1 MHKDLNSKNEN
12 EIVREDPY
20 NLQGRIKAVTRRI
33 ENSTAISKTNK
44 QLIFQFCDKAT
55 LEGLSQARI
64 LFYLNRFWN
73 LARYVEKDFN
83 RLTRKDIEELVRKVQ
98 NNGFSPQTVSDH
110 LVVVKKFWKWLE
122 GSDEEYPDKVK
133 WIKPKRHLKNGRTKL
148 PEQLLTIADINKL
161 VQAAAN
167 PRDKALISVLYESGC
182 RIGELLTLRLQ
193 NVQFDQDG
201 AILNVNGKTGPRR
214 VRIIHST
221 PQLLNWLNHHPRKE
235 DPATNLWV
243 SLGTRNHY
251 EPQSHES
258 TYNMLRQTAQ
268 QAQIGKKCNP
278 HLFRHSRATF
288 LAKHL
293 TEAQMK
299 EYFGWTQSSE
309 MAAVYVHLSGRD
321 VDNAL
326 LKLAGKKVSEA
337 EKESEMDRRVA
348 TCSICKHENPPEIR
362 RCSNCGRPLD
372 LKTALEDDEREHEL
386 LRMLTPEILEEII
399 QKRVQELLTSKP
411 QPNPR

>member
-1 MHKDLNSKNEN
+1 MHKDLNSINRN

-33 ENSTAISKTNK
+33 ENSTVISKRNK
-44 QLIFQFCDKAT
+44 QLIFEFCDQGS
-55 LEGLSQARI
+55 LRGLSKARI

-73 LARYVEKDFN
+73 LARYVNKDFN
-83 RLTRKDIEELVRKVQ
+83 RLNRKDIEELVGKVQ

-122 GSDEEYPDKVK
+122 GDDEEYPDKVK

-148 PEQLLTIADINKL
+148 PEQLLTREDIDKL
-161 VQAAAN
+161 LRAANN

-182 RIGELLTLRLQ
+182 RIGELLTLRIQ
-193 NVQFDQDG
+193 DVQLDQDG

-221 PQLLNWLNHHPRKE
+221 PQLSNWLDHHPLRQ
-235 DPATNLWV
+235 DQAAHLWV
-243 SLGTRNHY
+243 SLGTRNHFK
-251 EPQSHES
+251 PLGHES
-258 TYNMLRQTAQ
+258 TYKMLRETAQ

-299 EYFGWTQSSE
+299 EYLGWTQSSE

-321 VDNAL
+321 ADSAL
-326 LKLAGKKVSEA
+326 LKLAGRKVSET
-337 EKESEMDRRVA
+337 EKESERDRQA
-348 TCSICKHENPPEIR
+348 ITCSICKHENAPEMR
-362 RCSNCGRPLD
+362 RCTNCGRPLD
-372 LKTALEDDEREHEL
+372 LKTALEDDKREHEL
-386 LRMLTPEILEEII
+386 LNMLTPEILKEMI
-399 QKRVQELLTSKP
+399 QKRVQQLLTTRLQTKP
-411 QPNPR
+411 